1 MPCALSSGVYG
12 QNRFVAEDADESL
25 YWLGILVETEL
36 MTEAKL
42 KNLIQEA
49 DELTAIFT
57 AAAHTARQNRDR

>member
-1 MPCALSSGVYG
+1 
-12 QNRFVAEDADESL
+12 
-25 YWLGILVETEL
+25 